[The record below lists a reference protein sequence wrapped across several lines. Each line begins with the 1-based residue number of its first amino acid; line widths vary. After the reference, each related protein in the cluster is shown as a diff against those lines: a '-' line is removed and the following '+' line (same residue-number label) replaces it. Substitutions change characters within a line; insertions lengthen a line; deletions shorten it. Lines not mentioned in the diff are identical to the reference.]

1 MVVLPETTART
12 LSQWL
17 PITIYKTPQ
26 LGESPFYPTLYWH
39 ESKNADPANQWLRSI
54 IISHTRSSLG
64 NHPTV
69 KWFNTLSYCRQQTLS
84 HLFFSRL
91 IFLYCFFFPV
101 PSVRLFSLRSWGD
114 IFFVSSS
121 VSLAGYVLPLNS
133 CNGTAS
139 RTHNARNAT
148 KTLKSQLP
156 KFLT

>member
-1 MVVLPETTART
+1 KSPFFVSSAFACLVADVVVVLPETTART

-69 KWFNTLSYCRQQTLS
+69 K
-84 HLFFSRL
+84 
-91 IFLYCFFFPV
+91 
-101 PSVRLFSLRSWGD
+101 
-114 IFFVSSS
+114 
-121 VSLAGYVLPLNS
+121 
-133 CNGTAS
+133 
-139 RTHNARNAT
+139 
-148 KTLKSQLP
+148 
-156 KFLT
+156 